1 MLYAGNPEELEG
13 WNCKCGDLETS
24 GCSFS
29 IEDARAGYS
38 LETECTPEHRTRS
51 HLCLE
56 ETVSKELNKP
66 FKTVLPNLG
75 DQNLMT
81 KAPKIMR

>member
-13 WNCKCGDLETS
+13 WNCKSGDLETS

-29 IEDARAGYS
+29 IEYTQAGYS
-38 LETECTPEHRTRS
+38 LETECTLEHRAPS
-51 HLCLE
+51 HACLE
-56 ETVSKELNKP
+56 EAITKELIKP

-81 KAPKIMR
+81 KAPKTTR